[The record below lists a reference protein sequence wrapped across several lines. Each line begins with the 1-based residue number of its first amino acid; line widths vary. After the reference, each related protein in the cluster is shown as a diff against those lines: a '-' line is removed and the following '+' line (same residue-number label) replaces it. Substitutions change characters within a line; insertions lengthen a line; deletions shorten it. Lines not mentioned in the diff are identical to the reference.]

1 MLVEEHPEKIFWSR
15 HWSSAH
21 FISMATMALPYRMG
35 SIWVFH
41 FNVSMFQVSREENK
55 MQVEELILS
64 VQTSFFAD
72 FNLNGGID
80 ILVSSQ
86 FWYERL

>member
-1 MLVEEHPEKIFWSR
+1 
-15 HWSSAH
+15 
-21 FISMATMALPYRMG
+21 
-35 SIWVFH
+35 
-41 FNVSMFQVSREENK
+41 MFQVSREGKK

-86 FWYERL
+86 F